1 MGNSASFHKRIDTQE
16 QYVND
21 NFESIRQRLSKK
33 DYTDNQIRGKLRQE
47 YHGYTSNDYIAQ
59 YRWKSVRT

>member
-1 MGNSASFHKRIDTQE
+1 MGNSASFQKRIDIQE
-16 QYVND
+16 KYVHD

-33 DYTDNQIRGKLRQE
+33 DYTDSQIRGKLRQE
-47 YHGYTSNDYIAQ
+47 YHGNTSNDYITQ